1 MTDFSSLQNY
11 CQAVL
16 TSGPLPWLL
25 FPFRLVVRPYLAPDG
40 HAFVR
45 AVWPALGI
53 TLLHYWWVTRS
64 DVAFEEASVEAS
76 RRMAL
81 KVAAV
86 RSGNLHGHSK
96 AKAKR
101 APFVLVPAGTPVVGL
116 LWKNLISA
124 GQMFSPRLWILIAI
138 VAVMVSSFVAQSS
151 RNSSLISTLGMA
163 AGLVILWSLAIGPQ
177 VLRQDLRQDL
187 AMADVLKMYP
197 LRGWEVALGELL
209 APVAILTGVQWV
221 LVLIS
226 GVLLWASPSS
236 HLSRSAVMA
245 IGACAV
251 LVLPMLNLIIFQ
263 IPNAAVLLFPAW
275 FQIGKERAQ
284 GIEVTGQ
291 RIIAVFAQFLVFIL
305 ALIPASIAF
314 GAVFFPLR
322 MLLAQAMSDGVA
334 SGLIAAAPGL
344 VVAAVVLGAEAA
356 LGIVLLGRAF
366 EKFDVSSELPA

>member
-1 MTDFSSLQNY
+1 
-11 CQAVL
+11 
-16 TSGPLPWLL
+16 
-25 FPFRLVVRPYLAPDG
+25 
-40 HAFVR
+40 
-45 AVWPALGI
+45 
-53 TLLHYWWVTRS
+53 
-64 DVAFEEASVEAS
+64 
-76 RRMAL
+76 
-81 KVAAV
+81 
-86 RSGNLHGHSK
+86 
-96 AKAKR
+96 
-101 APFVLVPAGTPVVGL
+101 
-116 LWKNLISA
+116 
-124 GQMFSPRLWILIAI
+124 MFSPRLWILIAI